1 MTAATDQK
9 GGGRYN
15 ETYEYD
21 PIGNLIVKGD
31 MCLGYGEAPG
41 SGDCYSAPAT
51 GPQPHAVKMV
61 NNEVR
66 FTYDANGNMTRR
78 IEGSQTYH
86 TPLASHLPASQ
97 KLSRR
102 FANR

>member
-9 GGGRYN
+9 GVGRYN

-66 FTYDANGNMTRR
+66 FTYDANGNMT
-78 IEGSQTYH
+78 
-86 TPLASHLPASQ
+86 
-97 KLSRR
+97 
-102 FANR
+102 